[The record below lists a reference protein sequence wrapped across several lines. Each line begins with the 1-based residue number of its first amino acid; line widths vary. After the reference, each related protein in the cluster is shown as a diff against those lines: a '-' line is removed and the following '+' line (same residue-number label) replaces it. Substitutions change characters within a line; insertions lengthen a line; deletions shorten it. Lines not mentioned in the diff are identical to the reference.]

1 MVLFKFKYRFRGE
14 NKITACK
21 KLKVL
26 FGKWWILLLKTWTAN
41 LLAHVKDKIC
51 VCTNILACLFSVHN
65 TIRILCHEQVCLIRL
80 HFERYFSHHRAS

>member
-41 LLAHVKDKIC
+41 LLAHVKDKI
-51 VCTNILACLFSVHN
+51 F
-65 TIRILCHEQVCLIRL
+65 
-80 HFERYFSHHRAS
+80 